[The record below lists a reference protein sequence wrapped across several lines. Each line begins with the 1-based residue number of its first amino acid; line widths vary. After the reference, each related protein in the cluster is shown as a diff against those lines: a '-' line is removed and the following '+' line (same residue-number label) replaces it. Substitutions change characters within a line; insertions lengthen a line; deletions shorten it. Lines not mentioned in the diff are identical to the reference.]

1 MKSLVLAAATL
12 AVLGAAAPA
21 LAQPMTLSGVSG
33 YGTLGLGDFNNDSSN
48 IGAVTG
54 RVGARFGPYVGV
66 EGELSGGFNSS
77 HSDLGGARSN
87 VSMRDQYAAYAVG
100 FLPVAPN
107 ADLLA
112 RIGYGA
118 TDLHVSQPLNT
129 NFNRY
134 ETTWNAG
141 VGGQYFFNGG
151 NGVRLDYTRET
162 ADRSDLDANVFSA
175 AYVRKF

>member
-1 MKSLVLAAATL
+1 MKSLILTAATL
-12 AVLGAAAPA
+12 AVIAAAAPA
-21 LAQPMTLSGVSG
+21 LAQPMSLSGISG
-33 YGTLGLGDFNNDSSN
+33 YGTLGAGDVNNSSSN

-54 RVGARFGPYVGV
+54 RLGARFGPYFGV
-66 EGELSGGFNSS
+66 EGELSTGFDSA
-77 HSDLGGARSN
+77 HPDIGGARSN
-87 VSMRDQYAAYAVG
+87 VSLRDQYAAYAVG
-100 FLPVAPN
+100 FLPVLPN

-118 TDLHVSQPLNT
+118 SDLHVSQPAT
-129 NFNRY
+129 TPFNRY
-134 ETTWNAG
+134 ETSWNAG
-141 VGGQYFFNGG
+141 VGGQYFLDGH